1 MYSFAY
7 SVKNNLN
14 KNLREKGGK
23 KKKIYIKV
31 QIDRAATSDI
41 RKARKLRHK
50 FVKLDG
56 VL

>member
-14 KNLREKGGK
+14 KNLREKEVK

-31 QIDRAATSDI
+31 QIDRAATSGASGKRGNLDI
-41 RKARKLRHK
+41 NL
-50 FVKLDG
+50 
-56 VL
+56 